1 LPAQGRL
8 RLAANSPDAEDV
20 GMASL
25 EPNRDGKYII
35 GVDIGG
41 TFIKAAALDRH
52 GHIVSTAKRDARAME
67 GVAATMGEVVEAARA
82 VMADAGAD
90 TGQVCGVGMGVPGR
104 HRSDQGICVYS
115 PNFAGWS
122 NVQVVAP
129 VEEALGLATYMRN
142 DVKTAA
148 LGEHRFGAG
157 RGYRFVVMITLGT
170 GIGGAAIIDGQ
181 LRLGSSEGFAEV
193 GHMCVDPNGPR
204 CGCGS
209 HGCWEA
215 FAGRDGVIDRG
226 LRAVQ
231 SGRETKLADA
241 AASPEGLTPRA
252 IAEAAGSGDQVAQE
266 VLAEIGFYLG
276 VGIANLVQLYDPE
289 IVIVGGG
296 IAGAGEWLFGPMR
309 RTCRARARMVTFDP
323 KRIVAAELG
332 DDAGVIGASV
342 LVLEQMQA

>member
-1 LPAQGRL
+1 MP
-8 RLAANSPDAEDV
+8 
-20 GMASL
+20 SL

-35 GVDIGG
+35 GIDIGG

-52 GHIVSTAKRDARAME
+52 GHILATAKRDARAMD
-67 GVAATMGEVVEAARA
+67 GVAATMGQVVEAARA
-82 VMADAGAD
+82 VMADGGIDAA
-90 TGQVCGVGMGVPGR
+90 QVCGVGMGVPGR

-193 GHMCVDPNGPR
+193 GHMCIDPDGPR
-204 CGCGS
+204 CGCGN

-215 FAGRDGVIDRG
+215 FAGRDGIIDRA

-231 SGRETKLADA
+231 TGRTTALAQVAASSEGITPKAIADA
-241 AASPEGLTPRA
+241 ANSR
-252 IAEAAGSGDQVAQE
+252 DVVAQE
-266 VLAEIGFYLG
+266 ILEQIGFYVG

-289 IVIVGGG
+289 VVIIGGG
-296 IAGAGEWLFGPMR
+296 IAAAGDWLFGAVR
-309 RTCRARARMVTFDP
+309 RTAQARARMVTFDP
-323 KRIVAAELG
+323 QRIVSAELG

-342 LVLEQMQA
+342 LVLEHMGA